1 MLKYVWNIAFETLKA
16 RFEHVETYLKHF
28 EAYLKNDETGLRFV
42 SVDTKAVSFFADEAA
57 KWKAALGED
66 EFELTLPGAKKKQN

>member
-1 MLKYVWNIAFETLKA
+1 M
-16 RFEHVETYLKHF
+16 
-28 EAYLKNDETGLRFV
+28 

-66 EFELTLPGAKKKQN
+66 EFELTLPGANKTTEPKRTESGKQKIL